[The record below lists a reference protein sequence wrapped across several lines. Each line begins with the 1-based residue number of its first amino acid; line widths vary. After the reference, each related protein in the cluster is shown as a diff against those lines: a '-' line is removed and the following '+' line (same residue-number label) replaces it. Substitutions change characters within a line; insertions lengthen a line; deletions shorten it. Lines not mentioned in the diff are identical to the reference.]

1 MDNRNNTIAGWVLF
15 AGICALGLTI
25 GSGMV
30 FASHDPHKPG
40 YPIEDAEGGEGGGAS
55 AVPLPNLLAA
65 ADVAKGEAVFAKCA
79 ACHTIDQGGAN
90 GIGPNLHGVVGRAVA
105 AHEGFSYSSALKAKG
120 GTWDAAHLD
129 QFLESPMKYAPGTRM
144 AFAGVIDASDRK
156 ALILY
161 LESQK

>member
-1 MDNRNNTIAGWVLF
+1 MRLAPVLLAGALLL
-15 AGICALGLTI
+15 AGCGKSEPPADT
-25 GSGMV
+25 S
-30 FASHDPHKPG
+30 SP
-40 YPIEDAEGGEGGGAS
+40 ETAS
-55 AVPLPNLLAA
+55 AETAA
-65 ADVAKGEAVFAKCA
+65 PAIEPTAAMGEQVFKRCV
-79 ACHTIDQGGAN
+79 ACHTIDKGGAN

>member
-1 MDNRNNTIAGWVLF
+1 MRA
-15 AGICALGLTI
+15 
-25 GSGMV
+25 
-30 FASHDPHKPG
+30 
-40 YPIEDAEGGEGGGAS
+40 AS
-55 AVPLPNLLAA
+55 ALLAGALMLVGCGKAQPPADPSTADA
-65 ADVAKGEAVFAKCA
+65 APAQTAPAVEPTAAMGEQVFKRCV
-79 ACHTIDQGGAN
+79 ACHTIDKGGAN

-129 QFLESPMKYAPGTRM
+129 RFLEQPMKYAPGTRM
-144 AFAGVIDASDRK
+144 AFAGIIDAADRK

>member
-1 MDNRNNTIAGWVLF
+1 MRVAPVLLAGALLL
-15 AGICALGLTI
+15 AGCGRSEPSADTL
-25 GSGMV
+25 S
-30 FASHDPHKPG
+30 A
-40 YPIEDAEGGEGGGAS
+40 DAAS
-55 AVPLPNLLAA
+55 AETAA
-65 ADVAKGEAVFAKCA
+65 PAVEPTAAMGEQVFKRCV
-79 ACHTIDQGGAN
+79 ACHTINQDGPN